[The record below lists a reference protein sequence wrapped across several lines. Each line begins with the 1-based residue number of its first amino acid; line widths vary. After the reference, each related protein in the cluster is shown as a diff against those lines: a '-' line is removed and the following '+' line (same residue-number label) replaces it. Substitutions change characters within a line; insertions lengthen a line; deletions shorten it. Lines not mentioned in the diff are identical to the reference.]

1 MRGKEDVPKKMR
13 TAKTLPNGRF
23 SRRSVRIGQELFRT
37 GRADLFFR
45 QSVGAAHLGAADLP
59 RIYRGGLP
67 RGAFVRRARAV
78 AIETDPP
85 LPLEW
90 DGDPAPLRTPVR
102 VSCERGALELL
113 LP

>member
-1 MRGKEDVPKKMR
+1 MVPL
-13 TAKTLPNGRF
+13 TNF
-23 SRRSVRIGQELFRT
+23 
-37 GRADLFFR
+37 
-45 QSVGAAHLGAADLP
+45 
-59 RIYRGGLP
+59 YRGGLP
-67 RGAFVRRARAV
+67 RGAFVRRARSV

-102 VSCERGALELL
+102 VTCERAALEI